1 MTSNTPRQPTLLAS
15 ASWLIGA
22 KTIGFILTTALPLVL
37 ARRLTLAEFGNYK
50 QLFLVLT
57 SAATLLPL
65 GMQMSAFYFFPRAHS
80 VEERGRVACCILM
93 FYAMVTGAA
102 GVCLLLAP
110 QLLTRMLGNSSLG
123 GIGRVIGV
131 AMIFYVTSTV
141 FESVVVA
148 NGESQLGAAVIVGS
162 NLMRSCVILVTC
174 VVWGNIQAIAWGT
187 LVYSVVQ
194 FSLLLTYMRSR
205 FPGFWKRCE
214 AKRFRDQLSYTIPLG
229 AAGLLWSL
237 QLDLHNYLV
246 SNQFGPV
253 AFAIYS
259 QGVFQLPLIGILADS
274 VLSVLIPRVSVLQ
287 QQDARRDIV
296 DLTVNVMRGLAL
308 AYLPICMFLSVMA
321 KEVIVFL
328 FTPKF
333 LPSVPIFQVNL
344 LMLPL
349 SVLMVDPV
357 MRSYKE
363 QRFWMFNLNLIMLC
377 VLMLTLKLGIASFGM
392 IGTIGCVVGTQ
403 YLSRFILAFHVARFL
418 GLQWQD
424 LLKLLDIV
432 KIAAATGGSGLV
444 IWVVRRAT
452 TSSKPFIVL
461 LLAAVSFAAC
471 YSTLLLVFRVPN
483 KKELEM
489 LRRRAL
495 GVLSPLRN

>member
-1 MTSNTPRQPTLLAS
+1 MASDTPRAPTLLAS
-15 ASWLIGA
+15 ASWLMGA
-22 KTIGFILTTALPLVL
+22 KTIGFILTITLPLVL
-37 ARRLTLAEFGNYK
+37 ARRLNLAEFGNYK

-57 SAATLLPL
+57 SAATLLPV

-80 VEERGRVACCILM
+80 VEERSRVACCILT
-93 FYAMVTGAA
+93 FYLMVTGAA
-102 GVCLLLAP
+102 SLCLLLAP
-110 QLLTRMLGNSSLG
+110 QLLTRMLGNHSLG
-123 GIGRVIGV
+123 GIGRIIGFTI
-131 AMIFYVTSTV
+131 IFYVTSNV

-162 NLMRSCVILVTC
+162 NLIRTCVILVTT
-174 VVWGNIQAIAWGT
+174 VVWGNIQAIAWGVF
-187 LVYSVVQ
+187 VYSIVQ
-194 FSLLLTYMRSR
+194 FGLLLTYMRSR
-205 FPGFWKRCE
+205 FPGFWRLCQ

-237 QLDLHNYLV
+237 QLDLHNYFV
-246 SNQFGPV
+246 ANQFGPV

-274 VLSVLIPRVSVLQ
+274 VLSVLIPRVSALQ
-287 QQDARRDIV
+287 QQDARQEIV
-296 DLTVNVMRGLAL
+296 DLIAKVMRGLAL
-308 AYLPICMFLSVMA
+308 AYLPICMFFSVMA
-321 KEVIVFL
+321 KEVILLL

-377 VLMLTLKLGIASFGM
+377 ALMLTLKLGIASFGM
-392 IGTIGCVVGTQ
+392 IGTISCVVGTQ

-418 GLQWQD
+418 GLQWHD
-424 LLKLLDIV
+424 LWKLLDIA

-444 IWVVRRAT
+444 IWLIRRET
-452 TSSKPFIVL
+452 TSLQPLIVL
-461 LLAAVSFAAC
+461 LIAAGSFTAC
-471 YSTLLLVFRVPN
+471 YSTLLLIFRVPN
-483 KKELEM
+483 QNELGI
-489 LRRRAL
+489 LRRKTL
-495 GVLSPLRN
+495 GVLSHLRI